1 MKPLKIILIVLGSI
15 AALAGGAILVGALVL
30 GWAFGTQRD
39 ADGYFTTPTERFSS
53 DARAITSE
61 DADVLIDQ
69 DAADWLPSDLAEIR
83 LRAEGVSGP
92 VFIGIGPEDEVQAY
106 LAGVSRSV
114 VRDVSYGRRFDIE
127 YGDIPGDA
135 VPPPPGTQD
144 FWVAQAS
151 GDGVQTLDWSLENG
165 RWTVVLM
172 NADGSPGV
180 AAELSAGGR
189 SSLLPAAIFILLVL
203 GLFFIAGGAG
213 LILLGALGVRGSAS
227 GATATGGAPEGAL
240 AIEGAEPVRIVGHL
254 DPSLSRWLW
263 LVKWFLAIPHYV
275 VLFFLWIAFSVLT
288 FFAGVAIL
296 FTGRYPRGIFD
307 FNVGVL
313 RWTWRVGFYSTSA
326 IGTDEYPPFSL
337 GPEPDYPATL
347 EVDYPE
353 HLSRGLV
360 LVKWWLL
367 AIPHYIILAILTSSP
382 SWAIDNNDR
391 WQASGPSLL
400 TIAVLIAG
408 LALLVRG
415 RYPQGL
421 FNLLMGVNR
430 WIFRVVVYAA
440 LMTDDYP
447 PFRLD
452 QGSEEPRPAGPPSGG
467 AAPATT

>member
-1 MKPLKIILIVLGSI
+1 MKPLKIILIVLGSL
-15 AALAGGAILVGALVL
+15 AALTGAAVLIAGLFL

-39 ADGYFTTPTERFSS
+39 DDGYFTTSTERFSS

-61 DADVLIDQ
+61 DADILVDE
-69 DAADWLPSDLAEIR
+69 DAADWLPSDLAEVR
-83 LRAEGVSGP
+83 FRAEGVGAP
-92 VFIGIGPEDEVQAY
+92 IFIGIGHEDDVQAY
-106 LAGVSRSV
+106 LEGVSRSV
-114 VRDVSYGRRFDIE
+114 VRDVEFGRRFDVE
-127 YGDIPGDA
+127 YGEIPGDA
-135 VPPPPGTQD
+135 VPAPPGEQD

-151 GDGVQTLDWSLENG
+151 GDGVQTLEWELEG
-165 RWTVVLM
+165 GHWTVVLM

-203 GLFFIAGGAG
+203 GLVFLAGGAG
-213 LILLGALGVRGSAS
+213 LILLGAIGVREAATPAPAGGVAGS
-227 GATATGGAPEGAL
+227 L
-240 AIEGAEPVRIVGHL
+240 AIAGVEPVRLEGHL

-263 LVKWFLAIPHYV
+263 MVKWFLAIPHFV
-275 VLFFLWIAFSVLT
+275 VLFFLWIAFGVLT
-288 FFAGVAIL
+288 FVAGVAIL

-326 IGTDEYPPFSL
+326 IATDRYPPFSL

-353 HLSRGLV
+353 RLSRGLV

-367 AIPHYIILAILTSSP
+367 AIPHYVILAILTSSP
-382 SWAIDNNDR
+382 SWAIDNDDR
-391 WQASGPSLL
+391 WEASGPSLL
-400 TIAVLIAG
+400 AIAILIAG
-408 LALLVRG
+408 IALLFRG

-430 WIFRVVVYAA
+430 WIYRVVVYAA

-452 QGSEEPRPAGPPSGG
+452 QGAEEPHPAPGPVRGSP
-467 AAPATT
+467 AAT